1 MAHVIGREPERWQER
16 IIGGVAHGFALLYD
30 RPVKFLPIGLLLLL
44 SSLALAQ
51 TPAPPLA
58 ETQKWVATLDAT
70 WQETYAKEVTAPF
83 DAEMA
88 KLAQQYL
95 AAVDAS
101 AQKSATAGDLDQTVQ
116 WRAERERFALA
127 KDVPAEDEATA
138 PAALKQL
145 RVSWRTQAARLQA
158 DRATHARAVL
168 ARYDTVLA
176 QAQKQL
182 TQAQRIDEA
191 LLLKKQ
197 REDVAARWTPAATP
211 APPVATTTVAPAR
224 PATPPVAG
232 KSPATPPA
240 ATSMSKTAK
249 LTPREVMEKLLAAG
263 VQVKI
268 GEYRSQKEIREVGEA
283 PEKFAFYS
291 LGFHPRKDGVP
302 VTDDDLA
309 LLDHIP
315 ALRALALDGI
325 DVTDAGLEHLR
336 GLRIL
341 QYLELKNLP
350 KVAGP
355 GLKVLNDMPSVETLK
370 LFSLSAA
377 EATIK
382 AVAATKHL
390 PHLIMG
396 TMEIPEGALAAL
408 GTNTTMSNLDFE
420 TGATGLTAAGLGQ
433 LAKMRKL
440 TQLYVAE
447 TPIDDAMAAE
457 IGKMEGLQHLNIRQ
471 SRLTEAGV
479 VSLGRLRNLTNL
491 TLPAPPAT
499 PAALAALKKL
509 KALKDMTVGKTMPA
523 EDLAKLRA
531 ALKTVS
537 VKE

>member
-1 MAHVIGREPERWQER
+1 M
-16 IIGGVAHGFALLYD
+16 
-30 RPVKFLPIGLLLLL
+30 KFLPILL
-44 SSLALAQ
+44 SMLVSTSAHAE
-51 TPAPPLA
+51 TPA
-58 ETQKWVATLDAT
+58 TDMQKWVATLDAT

-88 KLAQQYL
+88 KLAQQFA
-95 AAVDAS
+95 AAVESNVQKAS
-101 AQKSATAGDLDQTVQ
+101 TSGNLDQTVL
-116 WRAERERFALA
+116 WRAERDRFALA
-127 KDVPAEDEATA
+127 KDVPAEDEATT
-138 PAALKQL
+138 PVALKQL
-145 RVSWRTQAARLQA
+145 RASWRTQAARLQS
-158 DRATHARAVL
+158 DRATRAKAVL
-168 ARYDTVLA
+168 GRYDAVLG

-182 TQAQRIDEA
+182 TQAQRFDEA

-197 REDVAARWTPAATP
+197 REEVAARWTPAAP
-211 APPVATTTVAPAR
+211 APAVAAAPAE
-224 PATPPVAG
+224 PTKPPVVG

-240 ATSMSKTAK
+240 ATTMSKTAK
-249 LTPREVMEKLLAAG
+249 FTPREVMEKLLAAG

-268 GEYRSQKEIREVGEA
+268 GEYRSQKDIRQVSEA

-291 LGFHPRKDGVP
+291 LVFRPRKDGVP
-302 VTDDDLA
+302 VTDDDVA

-315 ALRALALDGI
+315 TLPALVLDGI
-325 DVTDAGLEHLR
+325 DVTDAGLDHLR
-336 GLRIL
+336 GLRVL

-355 GLKVLNDMPSVETLK
+355 GLKVLNELPSVETLK

-396 TMEIPEGALAAL
+396 TMEIPDGALAAL
-408 GTNTTMSNLDFE
+408 GGNTTMSHVEFE
-420 TGATGLTAAGLGQ
+420 IGATGLTAAGFSQ

-440 TQLYVAE
+440 TQLYVADV
-447 TPIDDAMAAE
+447 PIDDAMAAE
-457 IGKMEGLQHLNIRQ
+457 IGKMEGLQHLNVRQ
-471 SRLTEAGV
+471 SALTEAGV

-509 KALKDMTVGKTMPA
+509 KALKDMTVGKAMPA